1 MNAIFICSVCLVRN
15 DLTKYYYIA
24 CSLSLSLSLSLCVV
38 VNVATKH
45 SSALLLQ
52 LKTFGRWGIFCRNQV
67 ALNVN
72 PLHIFFL
79 ELIQKRVVAGVE
91 TKEWEVWGWCYLQ
104 RRRRSICFGSW
115 ENVRNFYIVFPF
127 TFGTADAQ
135 LITFRISSP
144 LN

>member
-24 CSLSLSLSLSLCVV
+24 CSLSLRIV
-38 VNVATKH
+38 VNVAARH

-72 PLHIFFL
+72 PLHIFFFGAYSKKSCCRCWD
-79 ELIQKRVVAGVE
+79 KRMGSMGLVLSATE
-91 TKEWEVWGWCYLQ
+91 EEEHLLWFLRECKKFLHFF
-104 RRRRSICFGSW
+104 SIYIWYGRCSIDYFQ
-115 ENVRNFYIVFPF
+115 NF
-127 TFGTADAQ
+127 
-135 LITFRISSP
+135 
-144 LN
+144 